1 MHLLFVN
8 GQQIA
13 EEAIQ
18 TEIERLK
25 LDPNL
30 RAIGEESQ
38 KARYLREAAEH
49 SLVCRTLVEQK
60 AFSDPRPV
68 DPELI
73 SREVERQKLLG
84 ASTPAFDDTCL
95 APA

>member
-1 MHLLFVN
+1 MHLVFVN

-49 SLVCRTLVEQK
+49 SVVCRTLVEQK
-60 AFSDPRPV
+60 AFSDPRPI

-84 ASTPAFDDTCL
+84 APPPL
-95 APA
+95 RR